1 MALIR
6 TEIPIAAAPAAVWE
20 VIRDFPAGPR
30 RMAPGFV
37 VGCQADADVR
47 VVTFADGMV
56 ARERLVTVDDDERR
70 LVYAVI
76 GGSVRPDHDTASM
89 QVIPD
94 AGGGSR
100 LVWIHDVRPDDLAPA
115 FRAAMEHGGEVI
127 KRTLGGL
134 DASAA

>member
-6 TEIPIAAAPAAVWE
+6 TEILIAAAPAAVWD
-20 VIRDFPAGPR
+20 VIRDFAAGPL

-47 VVTFADGMV
+47 VVTFADGVV
-56 ARERLVTVDDDERR
+56 ARERLVTLDDERR

-76 GGSVRPDHDTASM
+76 GDSVRPDHDTAAM

-94 AGGGSR
+94 DGGGSR

-127 KRTLGGL
+127 KRTL
-134 DASAA
+134 DASTA